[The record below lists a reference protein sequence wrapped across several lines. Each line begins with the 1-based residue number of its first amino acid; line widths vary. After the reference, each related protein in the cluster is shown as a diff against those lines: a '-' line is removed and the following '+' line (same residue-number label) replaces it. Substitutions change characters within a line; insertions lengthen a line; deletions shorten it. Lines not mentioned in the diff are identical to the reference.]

1 MKYHVSKDGTPGICT
16 AKGPCPLGGE
26 ENHFDTY
33 QEAKDFGQ
41 EQLEKEY
48 GILSKVA
55 EEATPYEY
63 VENIYEIGEDGFETE
78 EIVDTQNVKGYLM
91 TITVVSFATQN
102 IRNKNVE
109 LFVDSFQVERKY
121 PYEEFNRL
129 IEIWTVIK

>member
-1 MKYHVSKDGTPGICT
+1 MALKKLI
-16 AKGPCPLGGE
+16 E
-26 ENHFDTY
+26 FEN
-33 QEAKDFGQ
+33 GV
-41 EQLEKEY
+41 
-48 GILSKVA
+48 VA
-55 EEATPYEY
+55 EYHKIDAIKIAPYEY

-121 PYEEFNRL
+121 SYEDFNSANL
-129 IEIWTVIK
+129 FAQAYDYLKTLPQFEGAEDI